1 MRETTKSHPI
11 RIFRKDYERFMR
23 PGMIGVDIGGGDD
36 PLRSPS
42 GAPYP
47 TYDIDKGDAQ
57 YLDKLSDSSLDF
69 LYSSHCLEHLVNLDI
84 ALSNWNRVLKRGGYV
99 YITIPDFTIYEHHNW
114 PSKYNGDHKQ
124 TFSLSLSRKFVG
136 RDNHFGPQELTD
148 LFKRSGFKLVR
159 MEMEDQDYNYSDT
172 SGKDQ
177 TLGSRV
183 AQINI
188 VLKKPTD
195 HEFLPGVL
203 RAFGTGEYSDFICD
217 FPAGLG
223 DVINT
228 IYKTKN
234 YTALET
240 ITKKT
245 HVVIRSH
252 NPFIEELFLNHPNR
266 HLMIINNITYLEPK
280 TVDYMFHGID
290 YGRPLYERLGLDP
303 SKILDE
309 GIVRK
314 IDFSQDELEKPVFY
328 LSKDDSVIINSIK
341 LTGKKYVV
349 FQPGAGSKERN
360 LPENI
365 VLDAIKLFSS
375 KGYLCV
381 VIGKSYTRSL
391 KWQNGIVPKEEHSKE
406 SVHYLER
413 LEDKT
418 NVLDL
423 VDSSI
428 SVPGTIELVRNSSFF
443 FGSHSSMNVVA
454 WYNRIPSVILY
465 DAETKRRHFT
475 VKDQWS
481 FGMDYKES
489 LHGTFED
496 YFSLKSEIGVR
507 I

>member
-99 YITIPDFTIYEHHNW
+99 YMTIPDFTIYEHHNW

-177 TLGSRV
+177 TLGNGV

-303 SKILDE
+303 SKV
-309 GIVRK
+309 IVS
-314 IDFSQDELEKPVFY
+314 DFIKEPNFTSDQLEKPVFY
-328 LSKDDSVIINSIK
+328 CSKDDYSLLKTIH

-349 FQPGAGSKERN
+349 FQPGAGTPDRN

-365 VLDAIKLFSS
+365 LYSAINYFSS
-375 KGYLCV
+375 KGYLV
-381 VIGKSYTRSL
+381 VIIGKSYTRAL
-391 KWQNGIVPKEEHSKE
+391 KWKNSIVPKAQHEKE
-406 SVHYLER
+406 SSHYLR
-413 LEDKT
+413 NIKDNT

-423 VDSSI
+423 VDTSL
-428 SVPGTIELVRNSSFF
+428 SVPGTIELVKGSSFF
-443 FGSHSSMNVVA
+443 FGSHSSMNLIA
-454 WYNRIPSVILY
+454 WYHRIPNIILY
-465 DAETKRRHFT
+465 DSGTKSRHFERP
-475 VKDQWS
+475 DQWS
-481 FGMDYKES
+481 FGQVYPETK
-489 LHGTFED
+489 HGLFNE
-496 YFSLKSEIGVR
+496 YRNIWIEELGF
-507 I
+507 